1 MKRLLVIF
9 VAFFALGLLLR
20 LSLFTVDEGRY
31 ALVLRWDGELSSV
44 KMKPGI
50 QAKLPDPVERVL
62 MLDGRGQLLPV
73 SAEGPKEGSDA
84 PAFSFDVVWRVND
97 PLLWW
102 KSFGDDAGSARE
114 AIAREVR
121 EASSAVVAGIGDS
134 KTARDAGDWVASR
147 VKEAAGDK
155 LRAMGIA
162 LDSVRSC
169 GVRPGEK
176 GLQKALSETVRAWS
190 GGISASDDEEKAD
203 AAAIRRAADDKASAR
218 ISGAIAGAKAVR
230 EAAEREAAHLYGRLD
245 KMPGLEGLSSKI
257 AEGRSESRS
266 SGKAVPIPDS
276 LGAAAASGRP

>member
-20 LSLFTVDEGRY
+20 LSLFTVDEGRF

-44 KMKPGI
+44 KTRPGI

-73 SAEGPKEGSDA
+73 SAEEPKEGSDA
-84 PAFSFDVVWRVND
+84 PVFSFDVVWRVND
-97 PLLWW
+97 PVLWW
-102 KSFGDDAGSARE
+102 KSFGDDAGPARE

-121 EASSAVVAGIGDS
+121 EASSAVVAGISDLQA
-134 KTARDAGDWVASR
+134 ARFAGDWVASR

-169 GVRPGEK
+169 GARLGEK
-176 GLQKALSETVRAWS
+176 GLQKALSSTSRVWS

-203 AAAIRRAADDKASAR
+203 AAAIRGAADGKAFAR
-218 ISGAIAGAKAVR
+218 ISSAIAGAKTVR
-230 EAAEREAAHLYGRLD
+230 EAADREAARLYGRLD
-245 KMPGLEGLSSKI
+245 KTPGLEGLSARI
-257 AEGRSESRS
+257 DEGRGESRK
-266 SGKAVPIPDS
+266 SGKAAPIPES
-276 LGAAAASGRP
+276 FGAAAVPGRP